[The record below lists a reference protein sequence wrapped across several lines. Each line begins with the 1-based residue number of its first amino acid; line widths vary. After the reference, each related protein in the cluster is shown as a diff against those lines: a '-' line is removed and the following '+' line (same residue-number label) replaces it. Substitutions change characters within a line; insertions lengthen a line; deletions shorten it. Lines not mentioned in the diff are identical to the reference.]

1 MEGIGEEPPSAPLS
15 SHLGEGKQLEVG
27 HGHLEWREA
36 TVGRGD
42 KTGNEWKTGE
52 EAAGKGKAAGDM
64 ALSGPAVGRREL
76 LMAAF
81 QLQGPPREFEPR

>member
-1 MEGIGEEPPSAPLS
+1 M
-15 SHLGEGKQLEVG
+15 
-27 HGHLEWREA
+27 
-36 TVGRGD
+36 GRGD